1 MGSQFIKC
9 MNYEVTCSPHR
20 VQYHIFLCILEYVDA
35 CPQKVEDKSVTY
47 FQIRD
52 ASDNVLEINDKSDSS
67 PLPDDR
73 KKWEKTLQFSPNEYK
88 DSQFWYWHQQPNSDY
103 GYIGSKLNIKRVL
116 SIAFS
121 SDFENNGNFI
131 HF

>member
-1 MGSQFIKC
+1 M
-9 MNYEVTCSPHR
+9 YEVACSPHR
-20 VQYHIFLCILEYVDA
+20 VQYHIFLYILEYVDA
-35 CPQKVEDKSVTY
+35 CSQKVEDKSVTY
-47 FQIRD
+47 FQIKD
-52 ASDNVLEINDKSDSS
+52 ASDNVLELNENSDLS

-73 KKWEKTLQFSPNEYK
+73 KKTEKTLEFTPNEYK

-103 GYIGSKLNIKRVL
+103 GYIGSKLYIKRVL

-121 SDFENNGNFI
+121 SNFENNGNFT

>member
-9 MNYEVTCSPHR
+9 MKLHVLLTEFSI
-20 VQYHIFLCILEYVDA
+20 IFFSTSTFIEYVDA
-35 CPQKVEDKSVTY
+35 CSQKVEDKSVTY
-47 FQIRD
+47 FQIKD
-52 ASDNVLEINDKSDSS
+52 ASDNVLELNKNSDLS

-73 KKWEKTLQFSPNEYK
+73 EKNEKTLKFSPNEYK

-103 GYIGSKLNIKRVL
+103 GYIGSKLYIKRVL

-121 SDFENNGNFI
+121 SDFENNGNFT